1 MIKVDM
7 KKAMIKKE
15 QVRKLQIVTD
25 TEAADVLTQPSTL
38 RQLEPF
44 LARSLTI
51 TQAAKETGEKANTV
65 LSRVRRFVKLG
76 LLEVSEEIKRKGRSI
91 KKYRSTADV
100 FFVPYEATSA
110 ETLEVAMAD
119 RDAYWEELLRK
130 SVVKARVEDVGSWGT
145 RIYRDERGRLQIQAA
160 ITPDKNYTMLDRNRP
175 AVLSAWRDSVFLD
188 FDDAKMLQRE
198 MFDLLKKYQQ
208 KQGVQRYIVRLG
220 IAPL

>member
-1 MIKVDM
+1 MA
-7 KKAMIKKE
+7 KKTVAKE
-15 QVRKLQIVTD
+15 QSSKLKVITD
-25 TEAADVLTQPSTL
+25 TEAADVLTQPNTL

-76 LLEVSEEIKRKGRSI
+76 LLEVSEEVKRKGRSI
-91 KKYRSTADV
+91 KKYRTTAEV

-110 ETLEVAMAD
+110 ETLEVAMAE

-160 ITPDKNYTMLDRNRP
+160 ITPDKNYTMLDESHP
-175 AVLSAWRDSVFLD
+175 AVLSAWRDSVYLNFE
-188 FDDAKMLQRE
+188 DAKTLQRE
-198 MFDLLKKYQQ
+198 MFDLLKKYQK
-208 KQGVQRYIVRLG
+208 KQGGQRYIVRLG
-220 IAPL
+220 IAPFTE

>member
-1 MIKVDM
+1 MA
-7 KKAMIKKE
+7 KKALS
-15 QVRKLQIVTD
+15 KLKIIAD
-25 TEAADVLTQPSTL
+25 TEAADVLTQPETL

-76 LLEVSEEIKRKGRSI
+76 LLEVSEEVKRKGRSI
-91 KKYRSTADV
+91 KKYRATAEV
-100 FFVPYEATSA
+100 FFIPYEATSA
-110 ETLEVAMAD
+110 ETLEVAMAE
-119 RDAYWEELLRK
+119 RDAYWEDLLRK

-160 ITPDKNYTMLDRNRP
+160 ITPDKNYTMLDKNRP
-175 AVLSAWRDSVFLD
+175 AVLSSWRDSVYLD
-188 FDDAKMLQRE
+188 FEDAKTLQRE

-208 KQGVQRYIVRLG
+208 KRGAQRYILRLG
-220 IAPL
+220 IAPLTE

>member
-1 MIKVDM
+1 MAKKVTP
-7 KKAMIKKE
+7 
-15 QVRKLQIVTD
+15 KLRIITE

-51 TQAAKETGEKANTV
+51 TEAARETGEKANTV

-76 LLEVSEEIKRKGRSI
+76 LLEVAQDIKRKGRSI
-91 KKYRSTADV
+91 KKYRTTADV

-110 ETLEVAMAD
+110 ETLEAAMAE
-119 RDAYWEELLRK
+119 RDAYWEDLLRK
-130 SVVKARVEDVGSWGT
+130 NVVKARVEDVGSWGT

-160 ITPDKNYTMLDRNRP
+160 ITPDKNYTLLDKKRP
-175 AVLSAWRDSVFLD
+175 AVLSAWRDSVYLD
-188 FDDAKMLQRE
+188 FEDAKTLQRE
-198 MFDLLKKYQQ
+198 MFELLKKYQQ
-208 KQGVQRYIVRLG
+208 KQGAQRYIVRLG